1 MQNAMK
7 TALTGFDQIR
17 GPAGV
22 RRIVTTRMH
31 KNFFENAKQTDF
43 KKCEKNLEKMKPK
56 NAIFFWNFLIFL
68 EKNWRPVA
76 KKASE
81 NFEYLTKSSENLGQE
96 NLDRAESIYINS
108 DSNNAREC
116 V

>member
-1 MQNAMK
+1 MRK
-7 TALTGFDQIR
+7 KSR
-17 GPAGV
+17 
-22 RRIVTTRMH
+22 
-31 KNFFENAKQTDF
+31 KNET
-43 KKCEKNLEKMKPK
+43 EKRD
-56 NAIFFWNFLIFL
+56 FFWNFFIFF
-68 EKNWRPVA
+68 EKIWRPVA